1 MAPALPWPDALF
13 SQALAISA
21 CVFFGC
27 WKVLASWFTWDAEP
41 GRWCFWNS
49 WDTVWKGAL
58 AMLDTGAGSFHALA
72 GTVFFE
78 SGDLAF
84 FAPDTVS

>member
-27 WKVLASWFTWDAEP
+27 WKVLASWFTWDAETWKMVLLEQL
-41 GRWCFWNS
+41 GYSLERCSGDAGHWS
-49 WDTVWKGAL
+49 WKF
-58 AMLDTGAGSFHALA
+58 SALA
-72 GTVFFE
+72 GQFSLSQVTWRFR
-78 SGDLAF
+78 
-84 FAPDTVS
+84 PDTVS